1 VKRTRH
7 KAPTFFTE
15 NRGLYTSV
23 PSRMAS
29 INRTAFRAY
38 KGRLISIGLTYPS
51 DYPKDP
57 KLCKK
62 HLEALHKRLKRMYG
76 PSPASGE
83 WGSSREGS
91 LALSR
96 APLRAS
102 FLRLSS

>member
-1 VKRTRH
+1 MKRTRH

-23 PSRMAS
+23 LSRMAS

-38 KGRLISIGLTYPS
+38 KGRLTSIGLTYPS

-62 HLEALHKRLKRMYG
+62 HLEALHKYLKRMYG
-76 PSPASGE
+76 PFSGF
-83 WGSSREGS
+83 WRMGIQQRGAWHFHVLLFVPPS
-91 LALSR
+91 AQ
-96 APLRAS
+96 
-102 FLRLSS
+102 

>member
-7 KAPTFFTE
+7 KASTFFTE

-76 PSPASGE
+76 PSPASGD
-83 WGSSREGS
+83 WGSSRGEPGT
-91 LALSR
+91 
-96 APLRAS
+96 
-102 FLRLSS
+102 FTCSSSCLLPSAQ